1 MTYEEYCEDYRR
13 VPSDEG
19 RKIYNEIRQTVASE
33 IAMLFGFATG
43 TEEEKRFLNAVE
55 KAARGE

>member
-1 MTYEEYCEDYRR
+1 MTYEDYCEEYRR
-13 VPSDEG
+13 VPSDDG
-19 RKIYNEIRQTVASE
+19 RKIYNEIRQTVAGE

-43 TEEEKRFLNAVE
+43 PEEEKRFLNAVE